1 MTEPQIKQFGLH
13 RSGTNFLR
21 VILQEN
27 YQVSV
32 LSLEGG
38 WKHGPYEVPERL
50 GREVDCVICVK
61 NPYAWLVSIYNYRH
75 PEKDVPFPDFVRSP
89 IHIVGPDGPDRAI
102 DKPNPVRLWV
112 EMNEH
117 WLSVKLESHRLFVFA
132 YEKVLAAP
140 RESIQELVTT
150 LKLQRRVPLT
160 HRLKTVV
167 GAAAEEP
174 EFFVPPRQLGALHD
188 HYKKKNLAAGTTF
201 DPGQY
206 TRQEFFKAFTPD
218 LLEFVNENLRADLV
232 TRLGYTLSNASG
244 KAPRSL

>member
-27 YQVSV
+27 YHVSV
-32 LSLEGG
+32 LADEGG

-50 GREVDCVICVK
+50 GRELDCVICVK
-61 NPYAWLVSIYNYRH
+61 NPYAWLVSLHKYRH
-75 PEKDVPFPDFVRSP
+75 PEKDLPFADFVRSP
-89 IHIVGPDGPDRAI
+89 IHVVGPDGPDRAI

-117 WLSVKLESHRLFVFA
+117 WLSVKLQSHSQFVFP

-150 LKLQRRVPLT
+150 LKLERRVPIA
-160 HRLKTVV
+160 HQLKKMV
-167 GAAAEEP
+167 GAAVVEP
-174 EFFVPPRQLGALHD
+174 EFFIPSRHLNHLPDQ
-188 HYKKKNLAAGTTF
+188 YKKRNLAHGSTF

-206 TRQEFFKAFTPD
+206 TRQDFLKAFTPD
-218 LLEFVNENLRADLV
+218 LLDFVNGNLQPGLV
-232 TRLGYTLSNASG
+232 TRLGYQMATASE
-244 KAPRSL
+244 KA